1 MSKKNNPEPSQQSRL
16 FFYCA
21 CFTVFALVC
30 RLGELVPILG
40 QIRIN
45 FLSLGA
51 ATLLFFLSGVVGSR
65 KWLGEKEVKLM
76 LSLTLLALVTIPF
89 SVWPG
94 RSFEYFVK
102 GPMLIN
108 LAIFAFILSVTDNTK
123 DLKTIVKVFMFSLV
137 VLAIMLFINP
147 VLDSEGRYTVS
158 YSLDPNDLSL
168 LFVSG
173 FPIVLAFFLMSK
185 GVNKL
190 IPALIMAMLVL
201 GVFKTGSRGG
211 YVAFVCVAG
220 LIFFSRSIRLSA
232 MKKLAFAL
240 LVCVLVFSS
249 QADNIRDRLK
259 HIVEGTD
266 YNLSQE
272 EGSGGRL
279 ALWKDGTRL
288 LVRDHLLI
296 GAGSGNTRV
305 AMGTEYGDYRWRA
318 VHNSYLQIALEL
330 GVLGLILYLFIIYTA
345 IKNYTKAINYFR
357 DKPKFVE
364 LSHLAAC
371 LKISVIAYLIAAS
384 FLSQSHSVVVPFFLA
399 TSAGLKKIAER
410 LQEDEKAG
418 EHTVNG
424 GDKRNVMEG
433 SIHVR

>member
-1 MSKKNNPEPSQQSRL
+1 MGNNITPETTRQSRL

-21 CFTVFALVC
+21 CFTIFALVC
-30 RLGELVPILG
+30 RLGEIVPILG
-40 QIRIN
+40 KIRIN

-51 ATLLFFLSGVVGSR
+51 ATLLFFLSGVFGSR

-76 LSLTLLALVTIPF
+76 LSITLLALVTIPL

-94 RSFEYFVK
+94 RSLEYFLK
-102 GPMLIN
+102 GPVVIN
-108 LAIFAFILSVTDNTK
+108 LAIFAFIFSVTNNSK
-123 DLKTIVKVFMFSLV
+123 DLKTIVKVFLFSLV

-168 LFVSG
+168 LFVTG

-220 LIFFSRSIRLSA
+220 LIFFSRSIRLSLG
-232 MKKLAFAL
+232 KKIAFAL
-240 LVCVLVFSS
+240 LACILVFSS
-249 QADNIRDRLK
+249 QAENIRDRLK

-305 AMGTEYGDYRWRA
+305 AMGTEYGNYRWRA
-318 VHNSYLQIALEL
+318 VHNSYLQVALEL
-330 GVLGLILYLFIIYTA
+330 GVLGLFLFLLIIRIA
-345 IKNYTKAINYFR
+345 IKNYTSAINFFR
-357 DKPKFVE
+357 DKSEFVE
-364 LSHLAAC
+364 LGQLAAC
-371 LKISVIAYLIAAS
+371 LKISVMAYLIAAS

-399 TSAGLKKIAER
+399 TSAGLKEIAER
-410 LQEDEKAG
+410 LKKDEKAG
-418 EHTVNG
+418 ERTSNG
-424 GDKRNVMEG
+424 RDRGDVIEG
-433 SIHVR
+433 ALDVR